1 MINDVDLNVGEEDMW
16 KCVDDTTIS
25 EVVDKGQESCVQEVV
40 DDLATQAS
48 DDGFQLHKFKWNV
61 KFDPICVNLQTL
73 QNVNSV
79 KLLGLNITSDL
90 IGMSMRQN

>member
-1 MINDVDLNVGEEDMW
+1 M
-16 KCVDDTTIS
+16 
-25 EVVDKGQESCVQEVV
+25 V

-48 DDGFQLHKFKWNV
+48 DDGFQLHKLKWNV
-61 KFDPICVNLQTL
+61 KFDPICVNRQTL

>member
-48 DDGFQLHKFKWNV
+48 DDGFQLHKLKWNV
-61 KFDPICVNLQTL
+61 KFDPICVNRQTL

>member
-48 DDGFQLHKFKWNV
+48 DDGFQLHKLKWNV
-61 KFDPICVNLQTL
+61 KFDPIFVNRQTL

-90 IGMSMRQN
+90 IGMSMCQN